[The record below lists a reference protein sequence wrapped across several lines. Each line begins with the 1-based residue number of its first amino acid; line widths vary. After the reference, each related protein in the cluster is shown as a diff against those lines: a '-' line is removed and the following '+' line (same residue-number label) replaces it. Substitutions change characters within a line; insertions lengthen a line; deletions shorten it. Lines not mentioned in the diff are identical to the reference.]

1 MTHICTLFYINLFKK
16 GQKIFV
22 VVISEFDDYQYSTN
36 IPSENQFAGMYSII
50 FLKSNDCSCASSN
63 AL

>member
-1 MTHICTLFYINLFKK
+1 MLTSGSH
-16 GQKIFV
+16 
-22 VVISEFDDYQYSTN
+22 DYKNITN
-36 IPSENQFAGMYSII
+36 TTSDNQIHGMYSII